1 MMYTDL
7 QFGEEQSM
15 YAINLVLGESLEGL
29 HPFEQS

>member
-15 YAINLVLGESLEGL
+15 YAIHLVLQESLEGL
-29 HPFEQS
+29 HQFEQS